1 LKNHEDLAKQ
11 LRDNFNAFRDPKNPG
26 FISVDSIHAMA
37 NRGRSSNPAE
47 NENIRLAKE
56 LLRRPD
62 LMSALDR
69 HSSNGSQDGLIDR
82 HNLNLV
88 IKGDNYFKYKTDKE
102 LVGEMLEHF
111 NALKGGPWGQDI
123 NIKDL
128 RKLAA
133 KPLSGDSAKDHLIQ
147 LAQEV
152 LKRSD
157 LLKLMDNLVSPDNDG
172 RISREAL
179 RRLAR

>member
-1 LKNHEDLAKQ
+1 LAKQ
-11 LRDNFNAFRDPKNPG
+11 LLDNFNAFRDPKNPG
-26 FISVDSIHAMA
+26 YISVGSIHAMA
-37 NRGRSSNPAE
+37 NRGWSSNPAV

-69 HSSNGSQDGLIDR
+69 HSSTGSLDGLIDR
-82 HNLNLV
+82 QNLNLV
-88 IKGDNYFKYKTDKE
+88 IKGGNYFKYNTDKE
-102 LVGEMLEHF
+102 LAGEMLKHF
-111 NALKGGPWGQDI
+111 NELKGGPWGQDI
-123 NIKDL
+123 SIKDL

-133 KPLSGDSAKDHLIQ
+133 KHQTGDSAKDHLIQ

-157 LLKLMDNLVSPDNDG
+157 LVKMLDNLASPDNDG
-172 RISREAL
+172 RISKEAL
-179 RRLAR
+179 RRLSR